1 MYLGFRSNVPPWP
14 NQKSSR
20 KGLEGSLLIS
30 AKIETMWLLQGG
42 FQYLKYSIFFHRSSL
57 FHRWGLKVES
67 WAFWTIRT
75 CLNPY
80 HIDQIL
86 ENQFFSKT
94 AHPKIYPQPR
104 ISCMDLMEACC
115 TGICLAHSL
124 WEFCSW
130 GRRCL
135 LWVWI
140 TWILTIQTCSHS
152 LQINHM
158 YVCIY
163 IRILESKRIRKCQK
177 LDVIFLPYKHLLS

>member
-1 MYLGFRSNVPPWP
+1 MYLGCRSNVPPWSI
-14 NQKSSR
+14 QKSSPE
-20 KGLEGSLLIS
+20 GLEGSLLIS
-30 AKIETMWLLQGG
+30 AKIETMWSLQGG

-57 FHRWGLKVES
+57 FHRWGLNVES

-130 GRRCL
+130 GRRWTFANMFLSLIHISCQILREVYQETFNLDTPNNSLSKNENFCL
-135 LWVWI
+135 
-140 TWILTIQTCSHS
+140 
-152 LQINHM
+152 
-158 YVCIY
+158 
-163 IRILESKRIRKCQK
+163 
-177 LDVIFLPYKHLLS
+177 

>member
-1 MYLGFRSNVPPWP
+1 MFSGYIWTQNPRFIIYLGFRSNVPHWSI
-14 NQKSSR
+14 QKSSPE
-20 KGLEGSLLIS
+20 GLEGSLLIS
-30 AKIETMWLLQGG
+30 AKIETMWSLQGG

-57 FHRWGLKVES
+57 FCRWGLNLEA

-115 TGICLAHSL
+115 TGIFLAHSL

-130 GRRCL
+130 GRRCTQPPPNFL
-135 LWVWI
+135 KLVEGWF
-140 TWILTIQTCSHS
+140 S
-152 LQINHM
+152 LSFSTQ
-158 YVCIY
+158 
-163 IRILESKRIRKCQK
+163 L
-177 LDVIFLPYKHLLS
+177 